1 MFFTSPL
8 CGTLLS
14 LTIFGIFWG
23 IGRTHKNKER
33 DKLDKV
39 ERPIGEKE
47 IGDYGVLRDKLDWTA
62 HEAEVANLRSG
73 ILMRRILNL
82 EEDIGKIKESI
93 RMSLDVFME
102 IDKKL
107 GKVEANMVTR
117 GKRTQTKKAREGDIA
132 ALSNEVDRLTDLDR
146 QVLNLL
152 SANGPMSSH
161 DLQVRIGKSR
171 EHISRLLGKL
181 VDQELIERNRLGR
194 QFTYN
199 IINADENKDKD
210 EPVAS

>member
-1 MFFTSPL
+1 LFFPSPL

-14 LTIFGIFWG
+14 LTIVGIIWG
-23 IGRTHKNKER
+23 IGRAHKDTDRNKV
-33 DKLDKV
+33 DKV
-39 ERPIGEKE
+39 ERIGEKE

-62 HEAEVANLRSG
+62 HEAEVANLRSE
-73 ILMRRILNL
+73 ILMRRMLNL

-102 IDKKL
+102 MDRKL
-107 GKVEANMVTR
+107 GKVEANMIIR
-117 GKRTQTKKAREGDIA
+117 GKRMHTRSRKAREGGVA
-132 ALSNEVDRLTDLDR
+132 AVSNEVEMLTDLDR

-152 SANGPMSSH
+152 SANGPMSSR

-181 VDQELIERNRLGR
+181 VDQDLIERNRSGR

-199 IINADENKDKD
+199 IINSDENDK
-210 EPVAS
+210 EGPAAS